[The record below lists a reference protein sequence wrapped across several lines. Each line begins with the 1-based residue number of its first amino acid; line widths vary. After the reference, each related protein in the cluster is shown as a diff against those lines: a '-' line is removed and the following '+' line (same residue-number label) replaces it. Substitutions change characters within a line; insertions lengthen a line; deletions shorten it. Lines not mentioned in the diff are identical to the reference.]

1 MKSEHTIQLLLSWII
16 TWISTKF
23 QAFGIL
29 LLCLLFLMFIDYIT
43 GMLASRNEGIEH
55 PDDTSYGWNSQK
67 GFIGIMKKTGCW
79 LIICSA
85 FSVDELLLHSAK
97 SLEIT
102 YPGNLYLGVF
112 VTVWYSLNEVLSII
126 ENAGRIGVPIPQKL
140 KTYIS
145 ILKKEINDKDSLP

>member
-43 GMLASRNEGIEH
+43 GMLASRKEGIEH

-79 LIICSA
+79 LIICSV
-85 FSVDELLLHSAK
+85 FFVDGILPA
-97 SLEIT
+97 
-102 YPGNLYLGVF
+102 YRGNYLVF
-112 VTVWYSLNEVLSII
+112 VPSVGHSQHYFRSDTGL
-126 ENAGRIGVPIPQKL
+126 
-140 KTYIS
+140 
-145 ILKKEINDKDSLP
+145 